1 MSVVESNV
9 LIRTKDSSGN
19 SNLFY
24 PITKKDNVD
33 GLDELVRNQGVSTSG
48 DGSAYTATVE
58 GITSLTAGA
67 SFVMIPH
74 VESTAVN
81 PTLDVNGLGAKL
93 LRRRTSSNTNTT
105 TTGSSVDWL
114 ASGKPVSVMYDGNWW
129 VVDLQRPNANDIIG
143 AVPIQNGGTGAT
155 TAAEAIL
162 NLGISQV
169 PECAVED
176 NGKILSVVGGSPAWA
191 NAQVSS
197 LSVSHDGEGNVT
209 LTIN

>member
-9 LIRTKDSSGN
+9 LIRAKDSSGN

-74 VESTAVN
+74 VESTAIN
-81 PTLDVNGLGAKL
+81 PTLDVNGLGAKF
-93 LRRRTSSNTNTT
+93 LRRRTSSNTDTT

-129 VVDLQRPNANDIIG
+129 VVDLQSPNANDIIG

-169 PECAVED
+169 PECAAED

-191 NAQVSS
+191 NAKVSS

>member
-1 MSVVESNV
+1 MSVIENNI
-9 LIRTKDSSGN
+9 LIRGVDSSGN

-24 PITKKDNVD
+24 PITTKDNVD
-33 GLDELVRNQGVSTSG
+33 GLDEFVRNQGISTSG
-48 DGSAYTATVE
+48 DGSAYTATVD
-58 GITSLTAGA
+58 GITSLTAGV
-67 SFVMIPH
+67 SFIMVPH

-105 TTGSSVDWL
+105 TTGASTDWL

-129 VVDLQRPNANDIIG
+129 IVDLPRPNANDIMG
-143 AVPIQNGGTGAT
+143 TVQIQNGGTGAT

-169 PECAVED
+169 PECAAED
-176 NGKILSVVGGSPAWA
+176 NGKILSVIDGSPTWA

-197 LSVSHDGEGNVT
+197 LSVSHDGDGNVT
-209 LTIN
+209 LSIN